1 LADEYDD
8 RKQHDH
14 GNHYNAVDFTRIE
27 PFSLTSGDRCVQV
40 LRLNQ
45 DIEEKEQQRRYLPL
59 LDPERAD
66 LDAQI
71 DELQQQKADLQAASR
86 QVAIQVQHSPTPA
99 PKNKN

>member
-1 LADEYDD
+1 MMIVYITTTAIMIMLLILPES
-8 RKQHDH
+8 
-14 GNHYNAVDFTRIE
+14 N
-27 PFSLTSGDRCVQV
+27 LTASRLVIVVQV
-40 LRLNQ
+40 LRLNR

-86 QVAIQVQHSPTPA
+86 QVVIQVQHSPIPP
-99 PKNKN
+99 PKHKN

>member
-1 LADEYDD
+1 MTMMIVYITTTAIMIMLL
-8 RKQHDH
+8 
-14 GNHYNAVDFTRIE
+14 I
-27 PFSLTSGDRCVQV
+27 LTELNLTASRLVIVVQV
-40 LRLNQ
+40 LRLNR

-86 QVAIQVQHSPTPA
+86 QAVI
-99 PKNKN
+99 